1 MLLAIDCGN
10 TNVVFSVFD
19 SDTLIVKWRSSTNA
33 DKTSDDYSIWL
44 EQLLQREKIQF
55 ERWAGEVKYL
65 HAQNGVIETKFNNG
79 DVRCETRQKDGSYKT
94 KWLRANAD
102 RETLMQKFGKALV
115 DMRVY

>member
-1 MLLAIDCGN
+1 MTEYD
-10 TNVVFSVFD
+10 
-19 SDTLIVKWRSSTNA
+19 
-33 DKTSDDYSIWL
+33 DKVAK
-44 EQLLQREKIQF
+44 QREKIQF